1 VAVIALID
9 GEHHPAAVRDALE
22 RLGRDRELAGVVF
35 CGGEEKLP
43 DLPLEEIYGQPVQ
56 EAPQDALRRLAGR
69 SDTVVD
75 LADEPVLPP
84 SAKLELAALALHLGL
99 RYEAPGLALDPP
111 RYEPVH
117 FTGPKLAIIASG
129 KRTGKTALACH
140 LAGLLLEDDPLI
152 VCMGRGGPARPVVA
166 EPDTTL
172 EDLIALADSGDHA
185 ASDYLEDAVL
195 GGVPTVGCRR
205 VGGGLTG
212 APFESNVPQGA
223 ALAASLAPGIV
234 IFEGSGSCIPPV
246 DVDRTVYIVGPGDP
260 QPLSGY
266 GLLRADLVVA
276 REDAVARP
284 GALRFR
290 LRGEP
295 AEPVPDAARVALFTT
310 GAETCEGVEPVVVST
325 NLGRRS
331 ALMADLDRA
340 VAERCDVWLTEL
352 KAAAIDTVARRA
364 LHEGVR
370 VVFVRNRPVG
380 DGLDEALVR
389 LARDVARS

>member
-1 VAVIALID
+1 V
-9 GEHHPAAVRDALE
+9 
-22 RLGRDRELAGVVF
+22 LA
-35 CGGEEKLP
+35 
-43 DLPLEEIYGQPVQ
+43 
-56 EAPQDALRRLAGR
+56 
-69 SDTVVD
+69 
-75 LADEPVLPP
+75 
-84 SAKLELAALALHLGL
+84 
-99 RYEAPGLALDPP
+99 
-111 RYEPVH
+111 
-117 FTGPKLAIIASG
+117 
-129 KRTGKTALACH
+129 
-140 LAGLLLEDDPLI
+140 
-152 VCMGRGGPARPVVA
+152 
-166 EPDTTL
+166 
-172 EDLIALADSGDHA
+172 
-185 ASDYLEDAVL
+185 
-195 GGVPTVGCRR
+195 GVPTVGCRR

-212 APFESNVPQGA
+212 APFESNVPEGA

-260 QPLSGY
+260 QPLAGY

-284 GALRFR
+284 DALRFR

-325 NLGRRS
+325 NLARRS

-364 LHEGVR
+364 LQEGVR

-380 DGLDEALVR
+380 AGLDEALVR